1 MIIADSN
8 DGNREKTIL
17 INLDTSM
24 QTPLES
30 TKNAYPPNPS
40 LLVIMG
46 MKVLSMESRHE
57 DIEMPIFIS
66 EDFDHMF

>member
-1 MIIADSN
+1 MKEI
-8 DGNREKTIL
+8 GRKTIL
-17 INLDTSM
+17 INLGTSM

-30 TKNAYPPNPS
+30 TKNAHPPNSS
-40 LLVIMG
+40 LLSEYRYHGI
-46 MKVLSMESRHE
+46 KVLSMESRHE